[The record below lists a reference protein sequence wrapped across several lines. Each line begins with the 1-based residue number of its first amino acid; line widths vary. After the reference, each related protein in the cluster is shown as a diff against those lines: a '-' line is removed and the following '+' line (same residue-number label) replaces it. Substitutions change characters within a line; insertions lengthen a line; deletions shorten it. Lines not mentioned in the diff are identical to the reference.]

1 MREEFDINVCYKK
14 VFEML
19 GNEGTIEKMVCD
31 IAGYTDTR
39 IVVVDIGGKI
49 LSSSD
54 EDWDME
60 PAPGSRQS
68 EMLLGLIARCIETQK
83 EELPEDS
90 MLIEEEEGLRAIKR
104 IMVRGNT
111 EGFSIMELPSD
122 KEDEHITRQ
131 TLCRVND
138 ILCRG
143 LGMLMERYGHRVYYH
158 ASTLRRM
165 IARSLFDR
173 DTENDLKI
181 KEIRSMYDTYV
192 LPCFVVAAL
201 EMRDYNMLR
210 LQKAANSLADE
221 YSDSFIYI
229 KDSRIYILFS
239 GVHTKED
246 RKRIAPVLEGICSIY
261 DFSCGVSEAFEDIRL
276 VEKKHFMV
284 SRALEIGQ
292 ASEPE
297 RRIYPEYD
305 YYIQIVCS
313 CATACIGKARYLEKE
328 LLELKSEDQMKGTCF
343 YNTLKEYLL
352 NGNNVSMTS
361 KKLFI
366 HRNTMI
372 YRLGKI
378 NEILGVDINAPEV
391 SHRLLLSIILKEIE
405 QQELQ
410 MTANKQ

>member
-31 IAGYTDTR
+31 IAGYTGTR

-54 EDWDME
+54 ENWDME
-60 PAPGSRQS
+60 PALGRRQS
-68 EMLLGLIARCIETQK
+68 EALLGLIAGYIETQ
-83 EELPEDS
+83 EEEAPEDFV
-90 MLIEEEEGLRAIKR
+90 LLEEEEGLKAIRR
-104 IMVRGNT
+104 IVVKGNT
-111 EGFSIMELPSD
+111 EGFSIMELPSGQGNGRV
-122 KEDEHITRQ
+122 TRQ
-131 TLCRVND
+131 SLCQAND
-138 ILCRG
+138 ILCQA

-158 ASTLRRM
+158 ASALRRM
-165 IARSLFDR
+165 IARSLFDG
-173 DTENDLKI
+173 DTENVLEI

-192 LPCFVVAAL
+192 WPRFVVAVL
-201 EMRDYNMLR
+201 EMREYNMLR

-229 KDSRIYILFS
+229 KDGRIYVLFS
-239 GVHTKED
+239 GVHTKETE
-246 RKRIAPVLEGICSIY
+246 KRIAPVLEGICRMY
-261 DFSCGVSEAFEDIRL
+261 DFCCGVSEAFEDIGL

-292 ASEPE
+292 VSDPE

-313 CATACIGKARYLEKE
+313 CAAACIGRARYLEKE
-328 LLELKSEDQMKGTCF
+328 LLELKGEDQMKGTCF

-391 SHRLLLSIILKEIE
+391 SHRLLLSMIL
-405 QQELQ
+405 QE
-410 MTANKQ
+410 ADKIVHSA